1 MEQENLQQAE
11 ELQNNEPLTSDTLND
26 ETQNEVSVQGQPTP
40 IEKTPEK
47 EIPVWDFS
55 SFNTDEII
63 SHMKAL
69 LDDFPVQRLKVL
81 DNLPQVFEA
90 QHQKEYDKALA
101 EYTKDGS
108 PAETFDYQDNSKER
122 FYSVYRI
129 YREKKT
135 EFYKKL
141 EGEKEQ
147 NLKDKLQIIE
157 ELKDL
162 IQHEES
168 LNKTYQDFKNLQE
181 RWRNIGM
188 VPQAQASN
196 LLETYHHHVENFFNY
211 VKINKEL
218 RDLDLKKNLDA
229 KNALIEQATAL
240 LEDNNVGNAFRQLQ
254 SLHAQ
259 WKEIGPVAK
268 EHQEEAWNRFKEVTD
283 KINEA
288 YHKFFDT
295 LREEQE
301 NNLKLKEEICRK
313 LEEYAVLNIEKATD
327 WNTASDGVLAL
338 QEEWKHAGTIP
349 IKERN
354 RLYKRYRAACDAFF
368 NKKRQF
374 FQEIQ
379 SMQSQ
384 NLAKKIA
391 LCEKVEAIK
400 ESTEWRT
407 TTSKI
412 IEYQREWKTIGPIP
426 KKISNKIWNRFRS
439 ACDYF
444 FDRKSELMKNV
455 NSDQE
460 KNLELKRALIE
471 EARNFQLTGNTDEDI
486 EALKAFQA
494 RWAEIGFVPIKEKD
508 AIQTEFRK
516 LINGHFDQ
524 LDIDE
529 FDKNIVRFQSK
540 INTFDNSDDKASRI
554 IQEREKLVNKIK
566 QLEADLHAW
575 ENNIGFFSK
584 SNKSDGLIKE
594 FTAKIENAR
603 HKLSLMQEK
612 LKLIDGMI

>member
-379 SMQSQ
+379 TMQSQ

-508 AIQTEFRK
+508 TIQTEFRK

>member
-313 LEEYAVLNIEKATD
+313 LEEYAILNIEKATD

-379 SMQSQ
+379 TMQSQ

>member
-1 MEQENLQQAE
+1 
-11 ELQNNEPLTSDTLND
+11 
-26 ETQNEVSVQGQPTP
+26 
-40 IEKTPEK
+40 
-47 EIPVWDFS
+47 
-55 SFNTDEII
+55 
-63 SHMKAL
+63 
-69 LDDFPVQRLKVL
+69 
-81 DNLPQVFEA
+81 
-90 QHQKEYDKALA
+90 
-101 EYTKDGS
+101 
-108 PAETFDYQDNSKER
+108 
-122 FYSVYRI
+122 
-129 YREKKT
+129 
-135 EFYKKL
+135 
-141 EGEKEQ
+141 
-147 NLKDKLQIIE
+147 
-157 ELKDL
+157 
-162 IQHEES
+162 
-168 LNKTYQDFKNLQE
+168 
-181 RWRNIGM
+181 
-188 VPQAQASN
+188 
-196 LLETYHHHVENFFNY
+196 
-211 VKINKEL
+211 
-218 RDLDLKKNLDA
+218 
-229 KNALIEQATAL
+229 
-240 LEDNNVGNAFRQLQ
+240 
-254 SLHAQ
+254 
-259 WKEIGPVAK
+259 
-268 EHQEEAWNRFKEVTD
+268 
-283 KINEA
+283 
-288 YHKFFDT
+288 
-295 LREEQE
+295 
-301 NNLKLKEEICRK
+301 
-313 LEEYAVLNIEKATD
+313 
-327 WNTASDGVLAL
+327 
-338 QEEWKHAGTIP
+338 
-349 IKERN
+349 
-354 RLYKRYRAACDAFF
+354 
-368 NKKRQF
+368 
-374 FQEIQ
+374 
-379 SMQSQ
+379 MQSQ

-594 FTAKIENAR
+594 FTVKIENAR

>member
-1 MEQENLQQAE
+1 ML
-11 ELQNNEPLTSDTLND
+11 S
-26 ETQNEVSVQGQPTP
+26 
-40 IEKTPEK
+40 
-47 EIPVWDFS
+47 
-55 SFNTDEII
+55 
-63 SHMKAL
+63 
-69 LDDFPVQRLKVL
+69 
-81 DNLPQVFEA
+81 
-90 QHQKEYDKALA
+90 
-101 EYTKDGS
+101 
-108 PAETFDYQDNSKER
+108 
-122 FYSVYRI
+122 
-129 YREKKT
+129 
-135 EFYKKL
+135 
-141 EGEKEQ
+141 
-147 NLKDKLQIIE
+147 
-157 ELKDL
+157 
-162 IQHEES
+162 
-168 LNKTYQDFKNLQE
+168 
-181 RWRNIGM
+181 
-188 VPQAQASN
+188 
-196 LLETYHHHVENFFNY
+196 
-211 VKINKEL
+211 
-218 RDLDLKKNLDA
+218 
-229 KNALIEQATAL
+229 
-240 LEDNNVGNAFRQLQ
+240 RQLQ

-529 FDKNIVRFQSK
+529 FDKNIVRFQPKSTRLTTVTTRQAESFRK
-540 INTFDNSDDKASRI
+540 
-554 IQEREKLVNKIK
+554 EKS
-566 QLEADLHAW
+566 W
-575 ENNIGFFSK
+575 
-584 SNKSDGLIKE
+584 
-594 FTAKIENAR
+594 
-603 HKLSLMQEK
+603 
-612 LKLIDGMI
+612 